1 MRRLQ
6 SNLAYL
12 AAIADRAH
20 KPSSQIPAHPAIMS
34 APPMTPHPNPTP
46 AADNAPKLES
56 DSSETKKEDGES
68 QKEAKEESKGGSRE
82 DRIETLK
89 GQYKRLQ
96 ALFPDADPKKDP
108 PIQRTSEASRQ
119 QMQAKAQAQ
128 AQAQALAQAQ
138 AQAQAIAGAQGGQG
152 QTG

>member
-34 APPMTPHPNPTP
+34 APPLALHLNPT
-46 AADNAPKLES
+46 ADATNTPKA
-56 DSSETKKEDGES
+56 DADGSETKKEEGEA
-68 QKEAKEESKGGSRE
+68 QKDTKEESKGLGGETRGE
-82 DRIETLK
+82 RIETLRE
-89 GQYKRLQ
+89 QYKRLQ

-108 PIQRTSEASRQ
+108 PIQRISEASRQ
-119 QMQAKAQAQ
+119 QMHAKAQAQAHAQAQ
-128 AQAQALAQAQ
+128 AQAQAAA
-138 AQAQAIAGAQGGQG
+138 GGQSG
-152 QTG
+152 